1 MFPTIQELADHL
13 NIRGPSVHEQIK
25 KLRTKGVLAQSNN
38 KARSVRLILDSAV
51 ISTQSAQPL
60 DSPEK
65 PEKSL
70 ITNKVTSIFSSS
82 PDKPI
87 CCTAYALP
95 TAVSRLI
102 PPQTPTDVSRPERFG
117 SVLSVQAATTAS
129 APCPIPLYGSTVPAG
144 FPSPADDYIEGH
156 LDLNQH
162 LIDHPTATFF
172 VRVEGSSMTGAGIHH
187 GNILVV
193 DRSLEAKNGD
203 IVVAVVYGEL
213 TVKRLQ
219 RANQKVWLIPENPQY
234 TPLEITEEMEVT
246 IWGVV
251 TSAVHQF
258 RR

>member
-1 MFPTIQELADHL
+1 MVNRGPKPTKGLTPAQERLVQAIRLLSKKTALFPTIQELADHL

-25 KLRTKGVLAQSNN
+25 KLRKKGVLTQSDN
-38 KARSVRLILDSAV
+38 KARSVRLI
-51 ISTQSAQPL
+51 P
-60 DSPEK
+60 PH
-65 PEKSL
+65 
-70 ITNKVTSIFSSS
+70 
-82 PDKPI
+82 
-87 CCTAYALP
+87 TA
-95 TAVSRLI
+95 TA
-102 PPQTPTDVSRPERFG
+102 VSRPERSG
-117 SVLSVQAATTAS
+117 SVLSVQAATTTS
-129 APCPIPLYGSTVPAG
+129 VYPIPLYGSTVPAG
-144 FPSPADDYIEGH
+144 FPSPADDYVEGH

-162 LIDHPTATFF
+162 LIDHPAATFF

-193 DRSLEAKNGD
+193 DRSLEAKDGD

-219 RANQKVWLIPENPQY
+219 HTNKKVWLIPENPQY